1 MAPLIHFP
9 NGRWCMLRQDVLHFP
24 QRRMR
29 LEARMTERVGTWARM
44 TINERLLRWTLIV
57 VIAWN
62 KSRLRTNERTNER
75 MNWTKERMNGRAS
88 ERANDEDDEHDG
100 AVIFWVDERSDDV
113 LGFSHYS
120 TCTQLTDA
128 TGTII
133 FLTRPPLIDVRLRTL
148 RT

>member
-1 MAPLIHFP
+1 MFSIPAATYAA
-9 NGRWCMLRQDVLHFP
+9 GRQAD
-24 QRRMR
+24 
-29 LEARMTERVGTWARM
+29 GTGGVENERM
-44 TINERLLRWTLIV
+44 TINEQLLKWTLTV
-57 VIAWN
+57 VIARN
-62 KSRLRTNERTNER
+62 KSRLRTNERTDER
-75 MNWTKERMNGRAS
+75 TNWAKERMNR
-88 ERANDEDDEHDG
+88 RTRWTNDEDDEHDG

-128 TGTII
+128 TGKII